1 LEKVTVVKIGG
12 ATLGS
17 HDTSMDDLVALQQR
31 GEHLVVVHGG
41 GKTISKW
48 LGQMD
53 IPTKM
58 VNGVRVTDLAS
69 LEVVTAVLSGLI
81 NKDIVAGI
89 NCRGGRAVGISGV
102 DGGLIQCKIENEE
115 MGYVGTIKRI
125 NTAILETLLESGYI
139 PVVSPVSLDING
151 VPGDIPQV
159 LNVNADPIAGE
170 IAAAIGAERLI
181 FLTDVAGISDQSGEL
196 ITSLSAGEAKAL
208 LTSGVASGGMVPKV
222 EACLKA
228 LSGTKSACIIDG
240 RQPRALLKEIEGQST
255 GTTIRGT

>member
-1 LEKVTVVKIGG
+1 
-12 ATLGS
+12 
-17 HDTSMDDLVALQQR
+17 MDDIVSLQQQ
-31 GEHLVVVHGG
+31 GKLVVVVHGG

-89 NCRGGRAVGISGV
+89 NCRGGRAVGISGA
-102 DGGLIQCKIENEE
+102 DGGLVQCKIENEE
-115 MGYVGTIKRI
+115 MGYVGTVVKI
-125 NTAILETLLESGYI
+125 NTTILETLLKAGYV
-139 PVVSPVSLDING
+139 PVVSPVSLDVNG
-151 VPGDIPQV
+151 VPGAIPQV

-181 FLTDVAGISDQSGEL
+181 FLTDVAGICDQSGEL
-196 ITSLSAGEAKAL
+196 LTSLSPGEAEAL
-208 LTSGVASGGMVPKV
+208 VTSGVASGGMVPKV
-222 EACLKA
+222 AACLKA
-228 LSGTKSACIIDG
+228 LTNTSSACIIDG
-240 RQPRALLKEIEGQST
+240 RQPHALLMEIEGRGT
-255 GTTIRGT
+255 GTIIRGT